1 MGNRI
6 IEIDWAV
13 KNNKEYIPSPKPK
26 KKGKKSKSR
35 SNTNTQ
41 DKMNVDRST
50 EGSGYQN
57 DQWTRNAEFGME
69 VTNTESPSRNKRSLT
84 DIEDIVKQTPMKRQK
99 RSAQGMP
106 TRRTNDL
113 NGTPGNM
120 D

>member
-13 KNNKEYIPSPKPK
+13 KNNKEYVPSPKPK

-50 EGSGYQN
+50 EGKN

-99 RSAQGMP
+99 RSAQEMP
-106 TRRTNDL
+106 TRRANDL
-113 NGTPGNM
+113 NGTPRNV